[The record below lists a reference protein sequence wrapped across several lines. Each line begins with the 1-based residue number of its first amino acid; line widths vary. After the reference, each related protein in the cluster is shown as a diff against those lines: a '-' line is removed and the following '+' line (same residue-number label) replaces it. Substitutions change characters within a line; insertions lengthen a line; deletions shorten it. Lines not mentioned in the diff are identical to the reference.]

1 MTRPIYAIGSA
12 LGVVILGLLVWWAI
26 AAMPKEFS
34 LGEVEPS
41 VASFESGE
49 SYQGAPLS
57 ADYKNETFRFSLDT
71 PEGFT
76 AGELPPDESG
86 GTAIVLQNEKGEGIQ
101 IYIVPGSEQN
111 VLTAEDIR
119 ASIPDMEVSSPEV
132 VEIGNQYKGVAFL
145 SDNSAFGGAS
155 REVWFYYKGN
165 LYQIS
170 TYLRLDALLKAM
182 FLTWRFY

>member
-1 MTRPIYAIGSA
+1 MKHTLPAVASA
-12 LGVVILGLLVWWAI
+12 LLLVVVSGVAWLFLKDG
-26 AAMPKEFS
+26 PGEFS
-34 LGEVEPS
+34 LGTVQPS
-41 VASFESGE
+41 VPSFEAGE
-49 SYQGAPLS
+49 YTGAPLS
-57 ADYKNETFRFSLDT
+57 ADYKNEQFRFALDT

-76 AGELPPDESG
+76 AGELPPDENG

-101 IYIVPGSEQN
+101 IYVVPEIDQK
-111 VLTAEDIR
+111 VLTADDIR

-145 SDNSAFGGAS
+145 SNSSAFGGAS

-170 TYLRLDALLKAM
+170 TYARLDGLLKAM
-182 FLTWRFY
+182 FSTWSFY